1 MGLRC
6 CLFPNCFLKHRY
18 KGVYPFLFLNQ
29 RTDNLETEVT
39 CMTLFC
45 AFEWKHFSL
54 LIFWTCSQYHIS
66 QNSQQVLHR
75 TLHSLRVKKMSYKV
89 QERSYLL
96 INVCVVWNQK
106 MALQFTVASV
116 FLVFIPFLTASIFPK
131 YWFSQVEWCDVSG
144 NRKQEFS
151 ELKGTGN
158 ASWSRFPEIT
168 VTEYIM

>member
-1 MGLRC
+1 MSIPSSSWIKGQTTLR
-6 CLFPNCFLKHRY
+6 LRSLAWPYFVLLNGNIFL
-18 KGVYPFLFLNQ
+18 
-29 RTDNLETEVT
+29 
-39 CMTLFC
+39 
-45 AFEWKHFSL
+45 L

-144 NRKQEFS
+144 NRNQEFS

-158 ASWSRFPEIT
+158 ASWSKFPEIT
-168 VTEYIM
+168 VTEYII